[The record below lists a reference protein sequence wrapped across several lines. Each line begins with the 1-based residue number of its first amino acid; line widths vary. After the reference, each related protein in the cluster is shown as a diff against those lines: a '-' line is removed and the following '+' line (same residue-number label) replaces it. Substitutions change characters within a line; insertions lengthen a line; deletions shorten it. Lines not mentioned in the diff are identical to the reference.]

1 MRATLRA
8 AGSAAMVLV
17 LVGTIS
23 TPGRAQ
29 PPGANYDES
38 KVGQYPPLDPLTTS
52 DGRKVTTPELWVRV
66 RRPELLR
73 LFETEMYGRV
83 PSRTIAHNAAP
94 VSGIIEARANVDV
107 REPTASAIVARS
119 YADGT
124 IISGATYT
132 QPFRPAYQV
141 RSEDAKALGG
151 KAVRREVSITFS
163 GKPDGPRMDLLIY
176 LPKDAGESRPVPAFL
191 GLNFGGN
198 HTIDRDPG
206 IALARVWKRTGRDRV
221 PEPQVAPESSRGSA
235 ASQWP
240 VERIIGRGYALAT
253 MDYEDIDPDFD
264 DGFKN
269 GVHPL
274 FYRPGQARPAPDE
287 WGSIAAWAWGL
298 SRSLDYLETVPGI
311 DAKKVAV
318 MGHSRLGKTA
328 LWAGATDPRFAVVIS
343 NNSGC
348 GGAALS
354 RRIFGETVGRMN
366 TVFPHWLC
374 ANFHKYSDHED
385 RLPFD
390 QHELIALIA
399 PRPVLVC
406 SAEEDLWA
414 DPKGEFL
421 GALGADPV
429 YRLLGTDGL
438 AVTEMPKPARDSL
451 VKSTIG
457 YRIRPG
463 KHDVTSDDW
472 EAYMDFVDHH
482 LRRQGR

>member
-1 MRATLRA
+1 
-8 AGSAAMVLV
+8 VV
-17 LVGTIS
+17 
-23 TPGRAQ
+23 
-29 PPGANYDES
+29 
-38 KVGQYPPLDPLTTS
+38 
-52 DGRKVTTPELWVRV
+52 
-66 RRPELLR
+66 
-73 LFETEMYGRV
+73 
-83 PSRTIAHNAAP
+83 H
-94 VSGIIEARANVDV
+94 
-107 REPTASAIVARS
+107 
-119 YADGT
+119 
-124 IISGATYT
+124 
-132 QPFRPAYQV
+132 
-141 RSEDAKALGG
+141 SEDRNALGG
-151 KAVRREVSITFS
+151 KAVRREVMIAFS
-163 GKPDGPRMDLLIY
+163 DRPDGPRMDLLLYI
-176 LPKDAGESRPVPAFL
+176 PKEAADTRRVPAFL

-198 HTIDRDPG
+198 HTVHRDPG
-206 IALARVWKRTGRDRV
+206 IRLARVWKRSGRDGH
-221 PEPQVAPESSRGSA
+221 PEPQIAPESSRGSA
-235 ASQWP
+235 SSRWP
-240 VERIIGRGYALAT
+240 IERIIERGYALAT
-253 MDYEDIDPDFD
+253 IYYEDIDPDFD
-264 DGFKN
+264 DGFQN
-269 GVHPL
+269 GIHPL
-274 FYRPGQARPAPDE
+274 FYRPGQTRPAPDE
-287 WGSIAAWAWGL
+287 WGSIAAWAWALG
-298 SRSLDYLETVPGI
+298 RALDYLEAVPEL
-311 DAKKVAV
+311 DAKKVAL

-366 TVFPHWLC
+366 ASFPHWLC

-414 DPKGEFL
+414 DPRGEFL
-421 GALGADPV
+421 GALGADAV

-438 AVTEMPKPARDSL
+438 AITEMPKPARDSL

-463 KHDVTSDDW
+463 KHDVTGDDW